1 MAKVLVVD
9 DEEGIRVLCRVNL
22 ELEGYDV
29 IEAADGPTALESARS
44 KRPDLIFLDVMLP
57 RMDGWDVLTELKAD
71 PHTAH
76 IPVVML
82 TARTSEE
89 DQLRAWGGGV
99 MEYLAK
105 PFNPRRLVDW
115 AERALI
121 SWGTGGR
128 GATPQAGRRPAPPF
142 AGDAPPAVARTVP
155 RWRGSWSYAQ
165 RDAG

>member
-22 ELEGYDV
+22 ELEGYEV
-29 IEAADGPTALESARS
+29 IDAADGQTALELARS
-44 KRPDLIFLDVMLP
+44 KRPDLVFLDVMMP
-57 RMDGWDVLTELKAD
+57 RMDGWDVLAELKGD
-71 PHTAH
+71 PRTAN

-105 PFNPRRLVDW
+105 PFNPQRLVEW
-115 AERALI
+115 AAQALI
-121 SWGTGGR
+121 PR
-128 GATPQAGRRPAPPF
+128 EPEAEEQRR
-142 AGDAPPAVARTVP
+142 
-155 RWRGSWSYAQ
+155 Q
-165 RDAG
+165 RVVEQLRLLQELRREP